1 MKTSKTFEEKMS
13 ELLNDYRSI
22 DDIISLHKRKLS
34 LSDYRVIPDI
44 FYKLKETK
52 KVYTFISSVASYFK
66 RFGFTVTMSNDNVNY
81 IISE

>member
-1 MKTSKTFEEKMS
+1 MKANKTFEEKIS

-34 LSDYRVIPDI
+34 LSDYRAIPDI
-44 FYKLKETK
+44 FISLKKTK
-52 KVYTFISSVASYFK
+52 KAYTYIGSVASYFE